1 MKWRLNSMCRLFGLI
16 ANGDVDVRF
25 SMLEARNGF
34 KHLARNNPDGWGLG
48 WYDHGKAKI
57 YKEKGSALNS
67 DEFDSK
73 VKEINSNIVF
83 AHVRKASS
91 GCSRQENSHPFEYK
105 NWIFAHN
112 GTVNKKKLLDLL
124 DPPFDQHFTSDP
136 IDSEIYFRLI
146 MQCIQRENDPVK
158 GIIEAVTK
166 VIGDDAGANFVL
178 SDGVSLYG
186 FRGGRSLFYLERRPD
201 SPFEA
206 RSAETNA
213 LIESKRCAR
222 EKAFVI
228 CSEKL
233 TDEDWHEVGEGELIV
248 VDKYLKVT
256 REKII

>member
-1 MKWRLNSMCRLFGLI
+1 MCRLFGLI
-16 ANGDVDVRF
+16 ANGDVDITF
-25 SMLEARNGF
+25 SMLEAGNGF

-48 WYDHGKAKI
+48 WYENGKARI
-57 YKEKGSALNS
+57 YKKEGSALNS

-73 VKEINSNIVF
+73 VKEINSNIVI

-112 GTVNKKKLLDLL
+112 GTVNKDRLLKLLK
-124 DPPFDQHFTSDP
+124 PPFSNDFTSDP

-146 MQCIQRENDPVK
+146 MQYIQGDNNPVK
-158 GIIEAVTK
+158 GIIGAVEK
-166 VIGDDAGANFVL
+166 AIGDDAGANFVL
-178 SDGVSLYG
+178 SDGESLYG
-186 FRGGRSLFYLERRPD
+186 FRKGRSLFCLDRD
-201 SPFEA
+201 SDIPLEA

-222 EKAFVI
+222 EKAFLI
-228 CSEKL
+228 SSEKL
-233 TDEDWHEVGEGELIV
+233 TDEDWQEVGEGELIV
-248 VDKYLKVT
+248 VDKNLKVT